1 MKRFA
6 YPALLAVILSGC
18 ATDSPQQTPIVDASD
33 TNKAIAATQMAA
45 TSINKPAAATK
56 PTQQKVE
63 LAFINSRTFDSDLS
77 DAMRANTPEI
87 VVTAA
92 SPFTLNNIPERLD
105 KWLGLVK
112 EKGGTV
118 TAQALP
124 PKDQQLAARGLLGV
138 IIDVVV
144 ALVQASAE
152 HALTDPAKNY
162 DARLYYDGVTGGV
175 ERVNFMRRTETETS
189 KPAK

>member
-1 MKRFA
+1 MKRLA
-6 YPALLAVILSGC
+6 HPALLALVLTGC
-18 ATDSPQQTPIVDASD
+18 ATDGAQQTPIVDATD
-33 TNKAIAATQMAA
+33 TNKAISATQMAA
-45 TSINKPAAATK
+45 AAIAKPAAAAIPK
-56 PTQQKVE
+56 QEKVE
-63 LAFINSRTFDSDLS
+63 LAFINSRTFDTDLS
-77 DAMRANTPEI
+77 DAMRALAPEI

-152 HALTDPAKNY
+152 HTLTDPAKNY
-162 DARLYYDGVTGGV
+162 DVRLYYDGVTGAV
-175 ERVNFMRRTETETS
+175 ERVNFTRKTETGAS
-189 KPAK
+189 KPAQ